1 MGSVYKITDGEKV
14 YYGSTMSSLNQR
26 LSSHKTSSTNSCVTK
41 HMNRDNLT
49 IELVEAVEDEEQ
61 LKWRERYY
69 IENNQCVNKYIPIRT
84 KEECLELSRTY
95 NNINKEHIRQQRTQ
109 PYSCECGSVITW
121 RKKSR
126 HMKTKKHINF
136 IDE

>member
-1 MGSVYKITDGEKV
+1 MGTIYKITDGELV
-14 YYGSTMSSLNQR
+14 YYGSTTSSLTNR
-26 LSSHKTSSTNSCVTK
+26 LGKHKCPSSKTNC
-41 HMNRDNLT
+41 NLLNKEKMT